1 MMKLLHRNEAKPNE
15 SAYKTQIEC
24 GSGMEMSG
32 IMHSMQK
39 WCNET
44 PSDSTVVWDS
54 GHYTITLWFEE
65 GKYKTWFELK
75 GLG

>member
-1 MMKLLHRNEAKPNE
+1 MKLIHRNEAK
-15 SAYKTQIEC
+15 KTPAHKMQIEC
-24 GSGMEMSG
+24 GSGTEMSG
-32 IMHSMQK
+32 IMHKMQR
-39 WCNET
+39 WCTET
-44 PSDSTVVWDS
+44 PSDSVVVWDS